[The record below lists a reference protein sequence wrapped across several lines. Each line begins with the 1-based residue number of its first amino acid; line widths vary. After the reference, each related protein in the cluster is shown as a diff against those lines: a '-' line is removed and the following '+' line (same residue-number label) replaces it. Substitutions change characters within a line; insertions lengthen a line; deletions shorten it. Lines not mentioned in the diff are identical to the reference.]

1 MATPLRLDL
10 LWTREGR
17 RRRRLAADVQRRSQ
31 EERHHLHHAGVVELD
46 SIRIRTALYETIV
59 LRLWDS
65 SHPASPA
72 ALEQVEELLAERPPI
87 RDYGLRAQQ
96 RNERI
101 AAVAVALEP
110 IADAQ

>member
-1 MATPLRLDL
+1 MAAPLRLDL

-17 RRRRLAADVQRRSQ
+17 RRRRLAAGVRRRSQ
-31 EERHHLHHAGVVELD
+31 EERDHLHHAGVLELD
-46 SIRIRTALYETIV
+46 SIRIRTALYETIA
-59 LRLWDS
+59 LRLEDS
-65 SHPASPA
+65 PQPVTAD
-72 ALEQVEELLAERPPI
+72 ALEQVEALIAEAPPI

-110 IADAQ
+110 ADGLR